1 MLKKTYRRI
10 SRRKHY
16 TADGDDLIENHAIAT
31 GPKLLRIL
39 SLFDLTFL
47 GVGSTLGVSLF
58 SLKR

>member
-1 MLKKTYRRI
+1 MLKETFRRI

-16 TADGDDLIENHAIAT
+16 FVDGDDLIENHTIAS

-47 GVGSTLGVSLF
+47 GVGSTLGVNLF
-58 SLKR
+58 SLSL